1 MLICSLLILIII
13 GLQMLINQQIREKSV
28 FRIETAPRYVVI
40 GHSISE
46 CAYNDS
52 IIEGLVNLSQS
63 GDSYLYLLYKLKL
76 FLDQNPSIEV
86 VFIEFSNNQIGKSM
100 DERIWGER
108 YLGYKFTKYAPFMSF
123 SDKSLIF
130 MKNPCGFLDNS
141 SITFKLN
148 MDRLLY
154 CDLNYSETLG
164 GYLQLSYNKV
174 DSLLKKNSEKKVTP
188 VDLGISEKNLEYLSN
203 IIQLCRARNIRPIL
217 VRSPLHRAHAGF
229 KTENLYQQ
237 IRREKFSD
245 IEFIDF
251 AHFPIKD
258 EDFADFEHLNYRG
271 AAVFSIFFNDLLNE
285 GLLQKEHIHEIVHD
299 DIDVLQP

>member
-1 MLICSLLILIII
+1 MKVFIRNIILFSSLLILIIS
-13 GLQMLINQQIREKSV
+13 GLQTLINRQIREKSV
-28 FRIETAPRYVVI
+28 FRLETTPRYAVI

-76 FLDQNPSIEV
+76 FLDHNPSIEV

-108 YLGYKFTKYAPFMSF
+108 YLGYKYTKYAPFMTF
-123 SDKSLIF
+123 ADKNLIF
-130 MKNPCGFLDNS
+130 MKNPHGFLDNS

-154 CDLNYSETLG
+154 RDLNYSKVLG
-164 GYLQLSYNKV
+164 GYLKLGYNKV
-174 DSLLKKNSEKKVTP
+174 DSLLKTNTEKAKTAENP
-188 VDLGISEKNLEYLSN
+188 GISEKNLEYLSK
-203 IIQLCRARNIRPIL
+203 IIQFCNEHNIKPIL

-229 KTENLYQQ
+229 EAENHYQQ
-237 IRREKFSD
+237 ILRERFSKT
-245 IEFIDF
+245 EFLDF
-251 AHFPIKD
+251 AHFPLGD
-258 EDFADFEHLNYRG
+258 EDFADFEHLNYSG
-271 AAVFSIFFNDLLNE
+271 AAKFSSFFNDFL
-285 GLLQKEHIHEIVHD
+285 KSKK
-299 DIDVLQP
+299 